1 MSIFYQTTFVSA
13 CGVLIFGMFYHAI
26 TTGASLP
33 DVHVSYSTQ
42 KCIKVV
48 NYVEGHKYT
57 CNDLPSH
64 YYHVWVK

>member
-33 DVHVSYSTQ
+33 DVHVSHSTQ
-42 KCIKVV
+42 SV
-48 NYVEGHKYT
+48 
-57 CNDLPSH
+57 
-64 YYHVWVK
+64 